1 MAPLNISGEMNPE
14 AEENVI
20 AVSDGMIAN
29 WKKAGYFSIP
39 FEIAE

>member
-1 MAPLNISGEMNPE
+1 MYPE
-14 AEENVI
+14 AERNVV
-20 AVSDGMIAN
+20 AVSDGMIAD